1 VAFLGR
7 VDMTN
12 RKGQI
17 LGGAI
22 LQGAAAQDRSKA
34 GGKGAVLAE
43 LAGMFDVPEFVVVS
57 TGAFGPEGLRSG
69 VAAELETAL
78 AGLGEGPFA
87 VRSSGVDED
96 GAEAAHSGQFDTR
109 LNVAPEDVPE
119 AIAAVWRSGFSDSLS
134 AYRQARGLSGD
145 PQPPAVVIQRMVR
158 AAFAGVAFT
167 ADPVSGDPETVVIS
181 AVAGLGDRLVSG
193 EDDGETWRIGAGK
206 AEVPAD
212 AVLSPDQAHAVAGLA
227 RRVEAH
233 YGRPQD
239 VEWAFEGER
248 LYLLQS
254 RPITTL
260 PVADPDA
267 TGIWDNS
274 NIVESYPGVVSPFT
288 FTFARRIYGHVYR
301 AFSVMMGV
309 RPDAIA
315 DQRATF
321 DTMLGRVHGRVYYN
335 LLAWYRALSLFPGFK
350 ANRAFMEQ
358 MMGVGEPLP
367 AALAE
372 RIAPPVHSGREKLL
386 DRLRLI
392 GVLARLVAYNFLLP
406 GVMRRFYARLDAA
419 LAESD
424 ADIEDLSAPQ
434 LAARYRRLE
443 TRLLER
449 WDAPLINDFLC
460 MIAFGASRKAME
472 AWAGADGLAL
482 HSDIMIGQ
490 GDIVSAEPARRI
502 REMGDRARG
511 RTGLI
516 DRLAAGDVEAVR
528 GDAALAPLFD
538 SYIARFGDR
547 CTEEL
552 KLESVTLHEDPRQL
566 LSAVAAAARAAPR
579 AGRVEG
585 GAEGETAGTDRRM
598 RALFAGRPFRRMA
611 ASGLMAWAKARVRDR
626 ENLRFERTRLF
637 GRVRRIVRASGRR
650 LTGAGV
656 LGAETDV
663 FLLTVE
669 EWLGAVEGGA
679 PDRNLKALVELR
691 RAEMQQ
697 DLARAD
703 PPERLTIRGGF
714 LIGLSGAEA
723 GAAADADGGE
733 ASDAVRTGQP
743 CCAGVV
749 TARVRVV
756 ADPRVEALEAGEILV
771 ARHTDPG
778 WIAVFANASGVI
790 AERGSLLSHSAIVAR
805 EMGVPCVVALKGVT
819 GWLRTGD
826 LVRLDGGTGRVEK
839 LEAAS

>member
-1 VAFLGR
+1 
-7 VDMTN
+7 MTIL
-12 RKGQI
+12 KGE
-17 LGGAI
+17 
-22 LQGAAAQDRSKA
+22 AARDRAKA

-43 LAGMFDVPEFVVVS
+43 LAGTFDVPAFFVVSVE
-57 TGAFGPEGLRSG
+57 AFGPQGLTPE
-69 VAAELETAL
+69 ADTAL
-78 AGLGEGPFA
+78 DAALADLGPGPFA

-96 GAEAAHSGQFDTR
+96 GADAAHSGQFETR
-109 LNVAPEDVPE
+109 LNVAAGDVRD

-145 PQPPAVVIQRMVR
+145 PQPPAVVIQRMVP
-158 AAFAGVAFT
+158 ATHAGVAFT
-167 ADPVSGDPETVVIS
+167 ADPVSGDPDVVVIS
-181 AVAGLGDRLVSG
+181 AVAGLGERLVSG
-193 EDDGETWRIGAGK
+193 EEDGETWHVR
-206 AEVPAD
+206 AD
-212 AVLSPDQAHAVAGLA
+212 RVTAPDDPVLSPGQARAVADLA
-227 RRVEAH
+227 RRAEAH

-239 VEWAFEGER
+239 VEWAFEGAR
-248 LYLLQS
+248 LFLLQS

-260 PVADPDA
+260 PSYEPDA
-267 TGIWDNS
+267 IGIWDNS

-301 AFSVMMGV
+301 AFSTMMGV
-309 RPDAIA
+309 PADAIT

-372 RIAPPVHSGREKLL
+372 RIAPGGHSAW
-386 DRLRLI
+386 DRVVDRVRLG
-392 GVLARLVAYNFLLP
+392 GVLARLVVYNFLLP
-406 GVMRRFYARLDAA
+406 GVIARFYDRLNAA

-424 ADIEDLSAPQ
+424 AEIEALSATQ
-434 LAARYRRLE
+434 LAARYRMLE

-472 AWAGADGLAL
+472 TWAGAEGLAL

-502 REMGDRARG
+502 REMGDQARG
-511 RTGLI
+511 RPELI
-516 DRLAAGDVEAVR
+516 DRLAAGDVTAVR
-528 GDAALAPLFD
+528 ENERLGPLFD

-566 LSAVAAAARAAPR
+566 LSAVAAAARAEPR
-579 AGRVEG
+579 AARLEDGARVNDE
-585 GAEGETAGTDRRM
+585 RM
-598 RALFAGRPFRRMA
+598 RALFAGRPVRRA
-611 ASGLMAWAKARVRDR
+611 VASALTAWAKARVRDR

-650 LTGAGV
+650 LTEAR
-656 LGAETDV
+656 LLDAEADI

-669 EWLGAVEGGA
+669 EWLGAVEGGV
-679 PDRNLKALVELR
+679 PDRSLKALVYLR
-691 RAEMQQ
+691 QAEMDQ
-697 DLARAD
+697 DRARAD

-714 LIGLSGAEA
+714 LIGLPSAEA
-723 GAAADADGGE
+723 AAGVDEGE
-733 ASDAVRTGQP
+733 ASDTVRTGQP

-819 GWLRTGD
+819 GWLKTGD

-839 LEAAS
+839 LEPTA

>member
-1 VAFLGR
+1 MAPSDVAIVGS
-7 VDMTN
+7 VSMM
-12 RKGQI
+12 I
-17 LGGAI
+17 LKNETAR
-22 LQGAAAQDRSKA
+22 DRAKA

-43 LAGMFDVPEFVVVS
+43 LAGGFDVPEFFVVS
-57 TGAFGPEGLRSG
+57 TEAFGPQGLLPAVDLTLDS
-69 VAAELETAL
+69 ALLELGA
-78 AGLGEGPFA
+78 GPFA
-87 VRSSGVDED
+87 VRSSGVEED
-96 GAEAAHSGQFDTR
+96 GADAAHSGQFDTR
-109 LNVAPEDVPE
+109 LNVAADEVRD
-119 AIAAVWRSGFSDSLS
+119 AIAQVWRSGFSDNLS
-134 AYRQARGLSGD
+134 AYRQAHGLSGE
-145 PQPPAVVIQRMVR
+145 PQPPAVVIQRMVP
-158 AAFAGVAFT
+158 ATFAGVAFT
-167 ADPVSGDPETVVIS
+167 ADPVNGDLDVVVIS
-181 AVAGLGDRLVSG
+181 AIAGLGDRLVSG
-193 EDDGETWRIGAGK
+193 EEDGETWHVRRDRVIA
-206 AEVPAD
+206 PAD
-212 AVLSPDQAHAVAGLA
+212 PVLTPGQARAVADLA
-227 RRVEAH
+227 RRVGAH

-239 VEWAFEGER
+239 VEWAFEGQR
-248 LYLLQS
+248 LFLLQS

-260 PVADPDA
+260 PSYEPDA
-267 TGIWDNS
+267 IGIWDNS

-301 AFSVMMGV
+301 AFSAMMGV
-309 RPDAIA
+309 PADAIA

-372 RIAPPVHSGREKLL
+372 RIAPGGHSAWDRIV
-386 DRLRLI
+386 DRLRLA
-392 GVLARLVAYNFLLP
+392 GVLARLVVYNFLLP
-406 GVMRRFYARLDAA
+406 GVIARFYDRLNSA

-424 ADIEDLSAPQ
+424 ADIEALSATQ
-434 LAARYRRLE
+434 LASRYRMLE

-502 REMGDRARG
+502 REMGDQARG
-511 RTGLI
+511 RPELI
-516 DRLAAGDVEAVR
+516 DRLAVGDVEAVR
-528 GDAALAPLFD
+528 ENERLGPLFD

-552 KLESVTLHEDPRQL
+552 KLESVTLHEDPRPL
-566 LSAVAAAARAAPR
+566 LSSVAAAARAQPR
-579 AGRVEG
+579 ATRLE
-585 GAEGETAGTDRRM
+585 ETAKATHGRM
-598 RALFAGRPFRRMA
+598 RTLFANRPVKRVA
-611 ASGLMAWAKARVRDR
+611 ASALATWAKARVRDR

-637 GRVRRIVRASGRR
+637 GRVRRIARTSGRR
-650 LTGAGV
+650 LMEAG
-656 LGAETDV
+656 LLDAETDI

-669 EWLGAVEGGA
+669 EWLGAVEGGV
-679 PDRNLKALVELR
+679 PDRSLKALAYLR
-691 RAEMQQ
+691 KTEMEQ
-697 DLARAD
+697 DSARAD

-714 LIGLSGAEA
+714 LLGLPSAEA
-723 GAAADADGGE
+723 AAGVNNGD
-733 ASDAVRTGQP
+733 ASDTVRTGQP

-756 ADPRVEALEAGEILV
+756 TDPRVEALEAGEILV

-805 EMGVPCVVALKGVT
+805 EMGVPCVVALKGAT
-819 GWLRTGD
+819 GWLKTGD
-826 LVRLDGGTGRVEK
+826 LVRLDGGTGQVEK
-839 LEAAS
+839 LEPAP

>member
-1 VAFLGR
+1 
-7 VDMTN
+7 MTIL
-12 RKGQI
+12 KG
-17 LGGAI
+17 AT
-22 LQGAAAQDRSKA
+22 ARDRARA

-43 LAGMFDVPEFVVVS
+43 LAGAFDVPGFFVVSVE
-57 TGAFGPEGLRSG
+57 AFGPDGLTAQAE
-69 VAAELETAL
+69 AALGA
-78 AGLGEGPFA
+78 ALGELGAGPFA

-96 GAEAAHSGQFDTR
+96 GADAAHSGQFETR
-109 LNVAPEDVPE
+109 LNVAPADVRE
-119 AIAAVWRSGFSDSLS
+119 AIAAVWRSGFSESLS
-134 AYRQARGLSGD
+134 AYRRARGLSD
-145 PQPPAVVIQRMVR
+145 QPQPPAVVIQRMV
-158 AAFAGVAFT
+158 AATFAGVAFT
-167 ADPVSGDPETVVIS
+167 ADPVSGDPEVVVIS

-193 EDDGETWRIGAGK
+193 EEDGETWHVRSDRMTAP
-206 AEVPAD
+206 EDP
-212 AVLSPDQAHAVAGLA
+212 VLTPGQARAVADLA
-227 RRVEAH
+227 RRAEAH

-239 VEWAFEGER
+239 IEWAFEGPR
-248 LYLLQS
+248 LFLLQS

-260 PVADPDA
+260 PTHEPDA
-267 TGIWDNS
+267 IGIWDNS

-301 AFSVMMGV
+301 AFSAMMGV
-309 RPDAIA
+309 GPAAIA

-372 RIAPPVHSGREKLL
+372 RIAPGGHSGWNRWV
-386 DRLRLI
+386 DRLRLA

-406 GVMRRFYARLDAA
+406 GLIARFYERLNAA

-424 ADIEDLSAPQ
+424 ADIEALTATQ
-434 LAARYRRLE
+434 LAGRYRMLE

-472 AWAGADGLAL
+472 AWAGEEGLSL
-482 HSDIMIGQ
+482 HSDVMIGQ

-502 REMGDRARG
+502 REMGDQARG
-511 RTGLI
+511 RLELI
-516 DRLAAGDVEAVR
+516 DRLAAGDVKAVR
-528 GDAALAPLFD
+528 EDARLGQLFD
-538 SYIARFGDR
+538 RYIARFGDR

-566 LSAVAAAARAAPR
+566 LSAVAAAAAAAPR
-579 AGRVEG
+579 AAR
-585 GAEGETAGTDRRM
+585 AEDTTDAIDRRM
-598 RALFAGRPFRRMA
+598 RALFAGRPVRRLV
-611 ASGLMAWAKARVRDR
+611 ASRLTAWARTRVRDR

-650 LTGAGV
+650 LTEAG
-656 LGAETDV
+656 LLNAETDI

-669 EWLGAVEGGA
+669 EWLGAVEGGV
-679 PDRNLKALVELR
+679 PDRGLKALVSLR
-691 RAEMQQ
+691 QAEMDQ
-697 DLARAD
+697 DAVRAD

-714 LIGLSGAEA
+714 LIGLPSAEA
-723 GAAADADGGE
+723 AAAVVEGD
-733 ASDAVRTGQP
+733 ASDTVRTGQP
-743 CCAGVV
+743 CCAGIV

-756 ADPRVEALEAGEILV
+756 VDPRVEALEAGEILV

-819 GWLRTGD
+819 GWLKTGD

-839 LEAAS
+839 LEPTP

>member
-1 VAFLGR
+1 ML
-7 VDMTN
+7 
-12 RKGQI
+12 K
-17 LGGAI
+17 
-22 LQGAAAQDRSKA
+22 GAAARDRSRA

-43 LAGMFDVPEFVVVS
+43 LAGAFDVPEFFVVP
-57 TGAFGPEGLRSG
+57 TDAFGPQGMTPEAAAALEGAIR
-69 VAAELETAL
+69 ELGA
-78 AGLGEGPFA
+78 GPFA

-109 LNVAPEDVPE
+109 LNVAAEDVPE
-119 AIAAVWRSGFSDSLS
+119 AVAAVWRSGFSETLA
-134 AYRQARGLSGD
+134 AYRRARGLSGD
-145 PQPPAVVIQRMVR
+145 AQPPAVVIQRM
-158 AAFAGVAFT
+158 AAATAAGVAFT
-167 ADPVSGDPETVVIS
+167 ADPVSGDPDVVVIS
-181 AVAGLGDRLVSG
+181 AVEGLGDRLVSG
-193 EDDGETWRIGAGK
+193 EEDGETWRVRGDRVTA
-206 AEVPAD
+206 PAD
-212 AVLSPDQAHAVAGLA
+212 PVLTEDQARRVAELA
-227 RRVEAH
+227 RRAEAH

-260 PVADPDA
+260 SALDPEA
-267 TGIWDNS
+267 IGIWDNS

-288 FTFARRIYGHVYR
+288 FTFARRVYGHVYR
-301 AFSVMMGV
+301 AFSAMMGV
-309 RPDAIA
+309 RADAIA

-367 AALAE
+367 ASLAE
-372 RIAPPVHSGREKLL
+372 RIAPDDHSGLDRLF
-386 DRLRLI
+386 DRLRLA
-392 GVLARLVAYNFLLP
+392 GVLVRLAAYNFMLP
-406 GVMRRFYARLDAA
+406 GVIRRFYARLNTA

-424 ADIEDLSAPQ
+424 AEIEALSATQ
-434 LAARYRRLE
+434 LAARYRLLE
-443 TRLLER
+443 NRLLER

-460 MIAFGASRKAME
+460 MVAFGASRKAMD
-472 AWAGADGLAL
+472 AWAGAEGMAL

-502 REMGDRARG
+502 REMADLARG
-511 RTGLI
+511 EPALIARLADGDVAAVRVHTGL
-516 DRLAAGDVEAVR
+516 G
-528 GDAALAPLFD
+528 PLFD
-538 SYIARFGDR
+538 AYIACFGDR

-566 LSAVAAAARAAPR
+566 MAAVGAAARAEPR
-579 AGRVEG
+579 MTVAVEG
-585 GAEGETAGTDRRM
+585 KEAIDQRM
-598 RALFAGRPFRRMA
+598 RAVFAGRPVKRRVA
-611 ASGLMAWAKARVRDR
+611 AGLTGWAKTRVRDR

-650 LTGAGV
+650 LAEAGV
-656 LGAETDV
+656 LRAEGDV

-669 EWLGAVEGGA
+669 EWLGAVEGGV
-679 PDRNLKALVELR
+679 PDRGLKALVDVR
-691 RAEMQQ
+691 RAEQAQ

-703 PPERLTIRGGF
+703 PPERLTVRGGF
-714 LIGLSGAEA
+714 LIGLAGTEA
-723 GAAADADGGE
+723 ATTADEEDADG
-733 ASDAVRTGQP
+733 AARTGQP

-749 TARVRVV
+749 TARVRVI

-805 EMGVPCVVALKGVT
+805 EMGVPCVVALKGAT
-819 GWLRTGD
+819 GWLKTGD
-826 LVRLDGGTGRVEK
+826 MVRLDGGTGRVEK
-839 LEAAS
+839 MEVGS

>member
-1 VAFLGR
+1 MAPGGVAAVGGG
-7 VDMTN
+7 DMMIL
-12 RKGQI
+12 KGQ
-17 LGGAI
+17 ASR
-22 LQGAAAQDRSKA
+22 DRARA

-43 LAGMFDVPEFVVVS
+43 LAGTFDVPEFFVVS
-57 TGAFGPEGLRSG
+57 TDAFGPDGLTPEAE
-69 VAAELETAL
+69 AALDAALEAL
-78 AGLGEGPFA
+78 GPGPFA

-109 LNVAPEDVPE
+109 LNVAPAEVRE
-119 AIAAVWRSGFSDSLS
+119 AITAVWRSGFSDSLS
-134 AYRQARGLSGD
+134 AYRRARGLSD
-145 PQPPAVVIQRMVR
+145 APQPPAVVIQRMV
-158 AAFAGVAFT
+158 AATAAGVAFT
-167 ADPVSGDPETVVIS
+167 ADPVSGDPDVVIIS
-181 AVAGLGDRLVSG
+181 AVKGLGDRLVSG
-193 EDDGETWRIGAGK
+193 EEDGETWQVRNGRVTA
-206 AEVPAD
+206 PAD
-212 AVLSPDQAHAVAGLA
+212 PVLTPGQARDVADLA
-227 RRVEAH
+227 RRAEARS
-233 YGRPQD
+233 GRPQD
-239 VEWAFEGER
+239 VEWAFEGDR
-248 LYLLQS
+248 LFLLQS

-260 PVADPDA
+260 PVHDLDGI
-267 TGIWDNS
+267 GIWDNS

-288 FTFARRIYGHVYR
+288 FTFARRVYGHVYR
-301 AFSVMMGV
+301 AFSAMMGV
-309 RPDAIA
+309 GPDAIA

-367 AALAE
+367 VALAE
-372 RIAPPVHSGREKLL
+372 RIAPDDHTGFDRLV
-386 DRLRLI
+386 DRLRLM
-392 GVLARLVAYNFLLP
+392 GVLARLVAYNFMLP
-406 GVMRRFYARLDAA
+406 GVMARFYDRLNAA

-424 ADIEDLSAPQ
+424 ADIEALSVTQ
-434 LAARYRRLE
+434 LAARYRMLE

-472 AWAGADGLAL
+472 AWADQDGLAL

-502 REMGDRARG
+502 REMGDMARG
-511 RTGLI
+511 QAELI
-516 DRLAAGDVEAVR
+516 ERLAAGDV
-528 GDAALAPLFD
+528 AAARAHDRLGPLFD
-538 SYIARFGDR
+538 AYIARFGDR

-552 KLESVTLHEDPRQL
+552 KLESITLHEDPRQL
-566 LSAVAAAARAAPR
+566 LSAVAAAARADPR
-579 AGRVEG
+579 VDKTLDPADD
-585 GAEGETAGTDRRM
+585 TDLRM
-598 RALFAGRPFRRMA
+598 RALFAGRPVKRLIA
-611 ASGLMAWAKARVRDR
+611 ARLTAWAKARVRDR

-650 LTGAGV
+650 LTEAG
-656 LGAETDV
+656 LLNAETDV

-669 EWLGAVEGGA
+669 EWLGAVEGGV
-679 PDRNLKALVELR
+679 PDRGLKALVDLR
-691 RAEMQQ
+691 RAEQ
-697 DLARAD
+697 DQDMARTD

-714 LIGLSGAEA
+714 LIGLAGAEA
-723 GAAADADGGE
+723 TAAVDDADPSG
-733 ASDAVRTGQP
+733 AVRTGQA

-756 ADPRVEALEAGEILV
+756 SDPRVEALEAGEILV

-819 GWLRTGD
+819 QWLKTGD
-826 LVRLDGGTGRVEK
+826 MVRLDGGTGRVEK
-839 LEAAS
+839 LESAS

>member
-1 VAFLGR
+1 MTILTGVAARDR
-7 VDMTN
+7 V
-12 RKGQI
+12 
-17 LGGAI
+17 
-22 LQGAAAQDRSKA
+22 SA

-43 LAGMFDVPEFVVVS
+43 LAGAFDVPEFFVVS
-57 TGAFGPEGLRSG
+57 VEAFGPQGLTPEAD
-69 VAAELETAL
+69 AALDA
-78 AGLGEGPFA
+78 ALGELGAGPFA

-96 GAEAAHSGQFDTR
+96 GADAAHSGQFDTR
-109 LNVAPEDVPE
+109 LNVSAGEVRE

-134 AYRQARGLSGD
+134 AYRQARGLSGE
-145 PQPPAVVIQRMVR
+145 PQPPAVVIQRMVP
-158 AAFAGVAFT
+158 ATHAGVAFT
-167 ADPVSGDPETVVIS
+167 ADPVSGDPDVVVIS

-193 EDDGETWRIGAGK
+193 EEDGETWHVRPDRMT
-206 AEVPAD
+206 VPD
-212 AVLSPDQAHAVAGLA
+212 DPVLTPGQARAVADLA
-227 RRVEAH
+227 RRAEAH

-239 VEWAFEGER
+239 VEWAFEGQR
-248 LYLLQS
+248 LFLLQS

-260 PVADPDA
+260 PAHEPDA
-267 TGIWDNS
+267 VGIWDNS

-301 AFSVMMGV
+301 AFSAMMGV
-309 RPDAIA
+309 PADAIA

-372 RIAPPVHSGREKLL
+372 RIAPGGHSAW
-386 DRLRLI
+386 DRVVDRVRLG
-392 GVLARLVAYNFLLP
+392 GVLARLVVYNFLLP
-406 GVMRRFYARLDAA
+406 GVIARFYDRLNAA

-424 ADIEDLSAPQ
+424 ADIEALSATQ
-434 LAARYRRLE
+434 LAARYRMLE

-502 REMGDRARG
+502 REMGDQARG
-511 RTGLI
+511 RPELI
-516 DRLAAGDVEAVR
+516 DRLAVGDVTAVR
-528 GDAALAPLFD
+528 ENERLGPLFD
-538 SYIARFGDR
+538 GYIARFGDR

-566 LSAVAAAARAAPR
+566 LSAVAAAARAEPR
-579 AGRVEG
+579 
-585 GAEGETAGTDRRM
+585 GARLEDGAKVIDDRM
-598 RALFAGRPFRRMA
+598 RVLFAGRAVRRGV
-611 ASGLMAWAKARVRDR
+611 ASALTAWAKARVRDR

-650 LTGAGV
+650 LTEAG
-656 LGAETDV
+656 LLDAEADI

-669 EWLGAVEGGA
+669 EWLGAVEGGVS
-679 PDRNLKALVELR
+679 DRSLKALVYLR
-691 RAEMQQ
+691 KAEMAQ
-697 DLARAD
+697 DMARAD

-714 LIGLSGAEA
+714 LIGLPSAEA
-723 GAAADADGGE
+723 AAAVGE
-733 ASDAVRTGQP
+733 GDASDAVRTGQP

-819 GWLRTGD
+819 GWLKTGD
-826 LVRLDGGTGRVEK
+826 LVTLDGGTGRVEK
-839 LEAAS
+839 LEPAP